1 QFIQLRSRNV
11 SFRRIAEQLDICVN
25 TARKWEQE
33 HKEQID
39 HLRAVH
45 LEAIQERYLK
55 TYEHKLADLTDEL
68 DRIDAELKLRE
79 FECVSTE
86 FLLYRKTCLQAR
98 LEKLAVSPA
107 PLQRPANFGTEP
119 QSDTKVIQK

>member
-1 QFIQLRSRNV
+1 
-11 SFRRIAEQLDICVN
+11 
-25 TARKWEQE
+25 QE
-33 HKEQID
+33 HQDQID

-55 TYEHKLADLTDEL
+55 SYEHKLADLTDEL

-86 FLLYRKTCLQAR
+86 FLLYRKTCLQTR
-98 LEKLAVSPA
+98 LEKLAVSPRHSKG
-107 PLQRPANFGTEP
+107 PPILRP
-119 QSDTKVIQK
+119 SRKVIQK